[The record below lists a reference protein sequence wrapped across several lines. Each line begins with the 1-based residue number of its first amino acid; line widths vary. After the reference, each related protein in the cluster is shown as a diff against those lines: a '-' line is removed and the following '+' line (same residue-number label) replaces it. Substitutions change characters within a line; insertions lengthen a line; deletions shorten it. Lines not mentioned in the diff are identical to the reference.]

1 MKDLVFKLEILV
13 SIRIHLILDVSRV
26 VRYKEL
32 VKRQKVEEPK
42 LIKIDGVEEWK
53 IERIINKSIE
63 QEYIKYFVY

>member
-32 VKRQKVEEPK
+32 VKMQKVEEPK

-53 IERIINKSIE
+53 IERIINKSIK
-63 QEYIKYFVY
+63 QEYVKYFVY

>member
-42 LIKIDGVEEWK
+42 LIKIDGVEE
-53 IERIINKSIE
+53 
-63 QEYIKYFVY
+63 